1 MPEQGPEAYEPKE
14 VVKVE
19 SDTPGWLFELKCGHI
34 IWCAVKPEIGEKRYC
49 GVCLDNLVHELRK
62 TQAWGITATQQAR
75 KIIDSGPLRIAK
87 GLPPIVPLPDAY
99 ESCEEM
105 ELPE

>member
-1 MPEQGPEAYEPKE
+1 MPEQAPEAYEPKE

-75 KIIDSGPLRIAK
+75 KIIDSRAT
-87 GLPPIVPLPDAY
+87 
-99 ESCEEM
+99 
-105 ELPE
+105 